1 MFDTAL
7 ISSALRLSAPL
18 TFAATGGLYS
28 ERAGIV
34 NIALEG
40 LMLFGAFA
48 AAVVAYYTGNPWLG
62 LLAACITS
70 TFFAL
75 IHGIFCIFFRGDQII
90 SGFAINILALGI
102 TPVFSNAVFGT
113 QSITPV
119 IKNTIPTFSP
129 SFLSGIPFFGDILSQ
144 TPVLVWVS
152 FIFVFLT
159 IFIFNRTVFGLRLD
173 AAGENPA
180 ALDSVGVSVTK
191 YRLSGVLIS
200 GLLCGFGGAYISI
213 AQGTQFIINMTAGR
227 GYIALAALI
236 LANWK
241 PRNILFACLFFGLAD
256 AFQIR
261 LQGKGIIPAE
271 IVQILPYVIA
281 IIMLI
286 GIINRPRPPA
296 GLGIPYFLGKKK

>member
-1 MFDTAL
+1 MLDAAL
-7 ISSALRLSAPL
+7 ISSTLRLSAPL
-18 TFAATGGLYS
+18 TFAAAGGLYS

-40 LMLFGAFA
+40 LMLFGAFS
-48 AAVVAYYTGNPWLG
+48 AAVVTYYTGSPWLG

-75 IHGIFCIFFRGDQII
+75 IHGIFCIYFQGDQII

-102 TPVFSNAVFGT
+102 TPVFSNAIFGS
-113 QSITPV
+113 QSITP
-119 IKNTIPTFSP
+119 ILENTIPSFAP
-129 SFLSGIPFFGDILSQ
+129 SFLSGIPVIGTILSQ
-144 TPVLVWVS
+144 TPVLVWLS
-152 FIFVFLT
+152 FIFVFIT
-159 IFIFNRTVFGLRLD
+159 IFIMEKTTFGLRLD

-180 ALDSVGVSVTK
+180 ALDSVGVSVSK
-191 YRLSGVLIS
+191 YRYMGVIMSGILT
-200 GLLCGFGGAYISI
+200 GLGGAYLSI

-241 PRNILFACLFFGLAD
+241 PKKLLFACLFFGLAD
-256 AFQIR
+256 ACQIR

-271 IVQILPYVIA
+271 IVQILPYLIA
-281 IIMLI
+281 IIMLV
-286 GIINRPRPPA
+286 GIVSKPRPPA
-296 GLGIPYFLGKKK
+296 GLGIPYHLGKRK